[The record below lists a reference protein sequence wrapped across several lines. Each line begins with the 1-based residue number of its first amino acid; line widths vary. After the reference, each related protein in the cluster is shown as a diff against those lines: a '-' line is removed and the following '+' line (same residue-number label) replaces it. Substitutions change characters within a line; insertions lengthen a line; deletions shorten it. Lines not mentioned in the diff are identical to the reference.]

1 MAKAD
6 ADSSSPFGR
15 AWFVSGALVLLA
27 LAMVAFMVWRGVA
40 GEDKPAGAP
49 VASSP
54 VTSAAP
60 TMATE
65 TAAEEG
71 QCKPPQVKEKGLP
84 AEAPEVQWER
94 HPSGAILPV
103 SKKHGP
109 LVRNEASWHCASQT
123 ASGAIVGGISTAYNF
138 VTGDLEA
145 AVDTPSREAL
155 FRKNQ
160 LPRDAELGTVEG
172 YRVILSTGEE
182 AVIEYLV
189 SLDGKHAVMRVPLLW
204 DKTHKDW
211 RVNAESQDLR
221 MYAASNTENFT
232 SWR

>member
-27 LAMVAFMVWRGVA
+27 LAMVAFMVWRGVT
-40 GEDKPAGAP
+40 GEDKPADVP

-71 QCKPPQVKEKGLP
+71 QCKPLRVKEKGLP

-94 HPSGAILPV
+94 HPSGGVVPV
-103 SKKHGP
+103 SKKYGP
-109 LVRNEASWHCASQT
+109 TSREGAYWRCSART
-123 ASGAIVGGISTAYNF
+123 ASGAVVSGISLAYNF
-138 VTGDLEA
+138 GTGDKNSA
-145 AVDTPSREAL
+145 SDDPNRETL
-155 FRKNQ
+155 FRKSQFGSNV
-160 LPRDAELGTVEG
+160 EFGTVEG
-172 YRVILSTGEE
+172 YRVLLSNENE
-182 AVIEYLV
+182 AEVEYLL
-189 SLDGKHAVMRVPLLW
+189 SGPGFHGTMRVPMVW
-204 DKTHKDW
+204 DESTRDW
-211 RVNAESQDLR
+211 TINAKSNDLGV
-221 MYAASNTENFT
+221 AVVEDTTGFT
-232 SWR
+232 MWR